1 MALND
6 FLAKQPIDVIINT
19 DISDQKV
26 VLPVNV
32 EPDPFYK
39 EFKGDIESAGLSTEK
54 AIYIGSIHEKQPYQ
68 DASTLLNS
76 KVKY

>member
-19 DISDQKV
+19 DITDQKV

-39 EFKGDIESAGLSTEK
+39 DFKGNIETEELTTEK

-68 DASTLLNS
+68 DATTLLNS